1 MRVFEGIFVKN
12 KRIGRGKCTFNNGDV
27 VEGYFSTGRLDGDV
41 KVTFS
46 TGKVSYAVFK
56 LGVRKDWI
64 KGEKL
69 ERLIK
74 RDQEEAKK
82 RVEEIEKELRQQK
95 LLKRLNVLGVNT
107 NARAQE
113 MGEQLAL
120 MQGHKL

>member
-1 MRVFEGIFVKN
+1 MRVYEGIFVKN

-27 VEGYFSTGRLDGDV
+27 VEGYFSSGRLDGEV

-46 TGKVSYAVFK
+46 TGKVSYALYK
-56 LGVRKDWI
+56 LGVRTEFY

-69 ERLIK
+69 EKLIR

-82 RVEEIEKELRQQK
+82 RVDLIEKEHRQQK
-95 LLKRLNVLGVNT
+95 LLKRLNVMGVNT
-107 NARAQE
+107 NARAME

-120 MQGHKL
+120 MDGHKL